1 MKDSSEEP
9 KNGKLSVLINVL
21 LDMGPIL
28 FILPYLYIIQSFFS
42 IVLAA
47 LGVSL
52 LYKLFNRQ
60 VNKSVEANLLQN
72 SRVNIK
78 KNELFQEVDALSE
91 KLMPNMF

>member
-42 IVLAA
+42 IVLAV